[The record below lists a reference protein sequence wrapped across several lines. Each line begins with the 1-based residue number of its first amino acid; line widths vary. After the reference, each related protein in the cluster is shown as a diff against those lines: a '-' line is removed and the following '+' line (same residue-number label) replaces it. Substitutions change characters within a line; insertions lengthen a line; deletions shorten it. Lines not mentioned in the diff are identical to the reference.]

1 MAHGQV
7 TKVRSGAE
15 KESDPNMFKCCLL
28 PLLCSLSN
36 LLTLQPSILRS
47 ALSSVEAGK
56 CFGVIQPLSWRAAL
70 PVCLFYNTVWGIIKV
85 STIQIITATRQ
96 LKSVKAEINFFYK
109 LFPQY
114 TMTLKKS
121 LGQKDVLKVIVFL
134 LIGSH
139 LLDHLL
145 PTCLDSRS
153 HLKTSFDS
161 VILALLSWQW
171 QKYF

>member
-1 MAHGQV
+1 
-7 TKVRSGAE
+7 
-15 KESDPNMFKCCLL
+15 
-28 PLLCSLSN
+28 
-36 LLTLQPSILRS
+36 
-47 ALSSVEAGK
+47 
-56 CFGVIQPLSWRAAL
+56 
-70 PVCLFYNTVWGIIKV
+70 
-85 STIQIITATRQ
+85 
-96 LKSVKAEINFFYK
+96 
-109 LFPQY
+109 
-114 TMTLKKS
+114 MTLKKS

>member
-47 ALSSVEAGK
+47 ALSSVKAGK

-70 PVCLFYNTVWGIIKV
+70 PVCRFYNTAWGIIKV

-114 TMTLKKS
+114 TMTLKIS
-121 LGQKDVLKVIVFL
+121 VIVFRSKRCAESNCFF
-134 LIGSH
+134 IDWFSSFGSFVAN
-139 LLDHLL
+139 L
-145 PTCLDSRS
+145 PG
-153 HLKTSFDS
+153 F
-161 VILALLSWQW
+161 
-171 QKYF
+171 